1 MKKVLLV
8 SGCSFTDKN
17 FISDYYPKLDT
28 SWPKWP
34 ELLAKKLDMDCINL
48 GKMGSGNEYIYTSLL
63 DQIMKMNP
71 SDIGLIIPAWTGA
84 GRKDWK
90 VKGKWKN
97 VELMPYSA
105 YVATNGDIDWRIERS
120 MTYYYSLQEIC
131 KNNNLPLKQFQ
142 MLPIFRGYDWDP
154 IKEIHEDGRKNFRK
168 KHLQTIYNNSF
179 FNKIDDSFIGWP
191 TESSLGGF
199 SIKMNALGAFTEES
213 YEWTISKRDNHP
225 NAKGQEKIMEFIYD
239 RLG

>member
-17 FISDYYPKLDT
+17 FISDYHPELDT

-48 GKMGSGNEYIYTSLL
+48 GVMGSGNEYIYTSLL

-71 SDIGLIIPAWTGA
+71 SDIGLIMPAWSGA

-90 VKGKWKN
+90 SEGKWKN
-97 VELMPYSA
+97 VEMMPYSA
-105 YVATNGDIDWRIERS
+105 YVATNGDIDWRIEKS

-131 KNNNLPLKQFQ
+131 KNNNWPLKQFQ
-142 MLPIFRGYDWDP
+142 MLPVFRGYDWDP
-154 IKEIHEDGRKNFRK
+154 TTKMYKDGREKNYK
-168 KHLQTIYNNSF
+168 ILLKNMYDSPYYN
-179 FNKIDDSFIGWP
+179 KLDDSFIGWP
-191 TESSLGGF
+191 TENKLGGF
-199 SIKMNALGAFTEES
+199 NIKMNVLKGYEKES
-213 YEWTISKRDNHP
+213 YQYAVSEIDNHP
-225 NAKGQEKIMEFIYD
+225 NAKGQKIIAEFLYD